1 MAHPCRLCGEFSE
14 AWELECFPFDCQDLT
29 VSFMIRYPA
38 TEDLRLHFV
47 QAEKRRSFIRDR
59 DFPSLSKTWHFPE
72 KLIVHSSSKSDDWTN
87 RQVLHVTLEVRRHPG
102 YYVWNIV
109 LPMFMLVVM
118 STSSFFI
125 DHEQIQ
131 DRLSASLTLVL
142 TAVAYK
148 YNVVQTVPPIGHLTW
163 LDKYN
168 IMCFFFLFLVV
179 VENCAAKK
187 CPSLEPWFIGI
198 LVGGF
203 TLSILWFA
211 LWAWLAVRWPS
222 RIARKKLKK
231 KELPIWEQLD
241 TLSPRSFGCHVNE
254 SDEELIDETRVQ
266 MR

>member
-1 MAHPCRLCGEFSE
+1 M
-14 AWELECFPFDCQDLT
+14 
-29 VSFMIRYPA
+29 
-38 TEDLRLHFV
+38 
-47 QAEKRRSFIRDR
+47 
-59 DFPSLSKTWHFPE
+59 
-72 KLIVHSSSKSDDWTN
+72 
-87 RQVLHVTLEVRRHPG
+87 
-102 YYVWNIV
+102 

-118 STSSFFI
+118 SASSFFI
-125 DHEQIQ
+125 EAKEIQ

-179 VENCAAKK
+179 AENCAAKK
-187 CPSLEPWFIGI
+187 FPSLEPWFIGI

-222 RIARKKLKK
+222 RIARTKLKK
-231 KELPIWEQLD
+231 KVLPIWEEIHG
-241 TLSPRSFGCHVNE
+241 LSPRSFSCHV
-254 SDEELIDETRVQ
+254 SDDDEELIDETRVQ